1 MKRIFLNVFFLVL
14 TVGIS
19 YGQEYKKEL
28 KNANKLLSKYYLD
41 PTANKSSLDEALTIL
56 DAVFKTDEAKS
67 SPEAW
72 LSKGQLYNE
81 IAKSEMTK
89 MIIDEQAG
97 KSSPLNTPDAGLVAL
112 EAFEKAMG
120 IAIKKSQT
128 KDALNGIKE
137 NEEIVNNIGITFF
150 QKNDYVNA
158 YRNFNAGIKD
168 YEYLNQNKL
177 TSRLDDEVLRNDH
190 YFYTA
195 VAGYLGENKED
206 VLPVLKK
213 LYEAKYNHPLVY
225 EALFTLTV
233 DKDEAKAT
241 EYLNAGKKLAPEDS
255 SLLFAEINYYLREG
269 KLDILIDK
277 LKAAIAKEP
286 DNVSVYTTLG
296 NVYDQINQRE
306 RTAGNIE
313 QADKYFNLAFDYY
326 SQAVTKDA
334 KNFDAVYSQGALY
347 YNKAASMT
355 EKLNALSNDY
365 TPAGNKKYKA
375 LKDEMDGYFNQALPY
390 FIKAEDLDPKDLNV
404 KIALKEIYAR
414 QGELEKSQEYKAKIE
429 KLGGQ

>member
-14 TVGIS
+14 TIGIS

-72 LSKGQLYNE
+72 LSKGQLSNE

-177 TSRLDDEVLRNDH
+177 ASRLDDEVLRNDH

>member
-177 TSRLDDEVLRNDH
+177 ASRLDDEVLRNDH

>member
-414 QGELEKSQEYKAKIE
+414 QGELEKSQEYKVKIE

>member
-414 QGELEKSQEYKAKIE
+414 
-429 KLGGQ
+429 

>member
-150 QKNDYVNA
+150 QKNDYANA

>member
-150 QKNDYVNA
+150 QKNDYANA

-177 TSRLDDEVLRNDH
+177 ASRLDDEVLRNDH

-414 QGELEKSQEYKAKIE
+414 QGELEKSQEYKVKIE

>member
-14 TVGIS
+14 TIGIS

-177 TSRLDDEVLRNDH
+177 ASRLDDEVLRNDH